1 MSPNYILKRIAL
13 IFYTL
18 LVVSLIVFAITSGLA
33 AKLYKSYT
41 EKQAASRSPA
51 SGSKPVARKPA
62 ARKEA

>member
-1 MSPNYILKRIAL
+1 MLKK
-13 IFYTL
+13 
-18 LVVSLIVFAITSGLA
+18 LIVFAITSGLA

-62 ARKEA
+62 GRKEA